1 MLCMHAATAYIQW
14 GTLYMYN
21 RCTVVLKICI
31 SYCGISLQE
40 NEWTDRHMF
49 YQVPLSFVALPPGP
63 IASFDSGY
71 NVCTSLLLWVNV
83 PNAYINTFW
92 RSSASSSSREGR
104 MCEKNPG
111 TKNHH

>member
-1 MLCMHAATAYIQW
+1 MDRQTCFIQFH
-14 GTLYMYN
+14 
-21 RCTVVLKICI
+21 
-31 SYCGISLQE
+31 E
-40 NEWTDRHMF
+40 
-49 YQVPLSFVALPPGP
+49 ALLHCLGP

-92 RSSASSSSREGR
+92 RSSAPSSSREGR

>member
-1 MLCMHAATAYIQW
+1 MDRQTY
-14 GTLYMYN
+14 
-21 RCTVVLKICI
+21 VL
-31 SYCGISLQE
+31 
-40 NEWTDRHMF
+40 
-49 YQVPLSFVALPPGP
+49 LSFIKLCCIAAVGP

-92 RSSASSSSREGR
+92 RSSAPSSSREGR
-104 MCEKNPG
+104 MCEKDPG

>member
-1 MLCMHAATAYIQW
+1 MNGQTD
-14 GTLYMYN
+14 
-21 RCTVVLKICI
+21 ICFI
-31 SYCGISLQE
+31 KFHE
-40 NEWTDRHMF
+40 
-49 YQVPLSFVALPPGP
+49 ALLHCLGP